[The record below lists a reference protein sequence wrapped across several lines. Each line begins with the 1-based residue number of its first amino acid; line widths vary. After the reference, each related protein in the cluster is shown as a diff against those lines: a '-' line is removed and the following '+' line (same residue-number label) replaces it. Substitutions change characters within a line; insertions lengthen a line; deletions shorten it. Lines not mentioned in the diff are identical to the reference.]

1 MTTNAYMSGRRKY
14 SRPQAM
20 LWADNPG
27 TLSNGFYIPTG
38 LEIGQDESQ
47 ASPDQIRE
55 FLILSDD
62 NRQPIQMDIERIEE
76 RQRMVNGRMRSYHIA
91 DKLKISTSWTLLPSR
106 AFSNNP
112 EFDSVTGKPTNLI
125 SEVNGKTVRPSGS
138 AYIKDQ
144 QFTSDGGAGGVELLD
159 WYNNHQGSFWVYLA
173 YDNYKNFAEDGA
185 QYNNLNRYNE
195 VIEVFFA
202 DFNYSIEKRG
212 GSNYDFWNVSVSLE
226 EV

>member
-1 MTTNAYMSGRRKY
+1 MTTNSYMSGRRKY

-112 EFDSVTGKPTNLI
+112 EFDSVTGKPTNLV

-173 YDNYKNFAEDGA
+173 YDNYKNFAEDSA